1 MASLDSGRIEDGL
14 TPATRSL
21 LTDLDVFDTI
31 GSTNTYL
38 ATAAAPPPGKL
49 RVAIADEQ
57 TSGRGRHNSKWVSK
71 RGKGLYQS
79 LACTLQS
86 KRRDL
91 SALTLA
97 LGVGVL
103 DALATVGVDDVML
116 KWPND
121 LVARD
126 AKLGG
131 LLVETRL
138 HEEQLVVI
146 TGIGINVD
154 LDDNNRNLAT
164 SAWAAEAISLADLGM
179 PVPDRNLLASAIIN
193 SVASVFSEF
202 GERGLRAF
210 LDRWRAVDWLLGRSI
225 QVESPTTS
233 LSGTA
238 AGISDD
244 GALLLRTGAGTQAVI
259 AGTVTVIE
267 GVT

>member
-14 TPATRSL
+14 TSATRSL
-21 LTDLDVFDTI
+21 LTELEVFETI

-38 ATAAAPPPGKL
+38 AAAAAPPSGKL

-57 TSGRGRHNSKWVSK
+57 TSGRGRHNREWVSK

-86 KRRDL
+86 KRHDL

-103 DALATVGVDDVML
+103 DALATVGVDEVML

-138 HEEQLVVI
+138 HGEQLIVI
-146 TGIGINVD
+146 AGIGINVA
-154 LDDNNRNLAT
+154 LDDDTRTLAT
-164 SAWAAEAISLADLGM
+164 SAWADEAISLADLGK
-179 PVPDRNLLASAIIN
+179 PVPDRNPLASAIIN
-193 SVASVFSEF
+193 SVASVFREF
-202 GERGLRAF
+202 GDRGLAAF
-210 LDRWRAVDWLLGRSI
+210 LDRWRAVDWLRGRSI
-225 QVESPTTS
+225 RVESPTAS
-233 LSGTA
+233 LNGIA
-238 AGISDD
+238 AGIRDD
-244 GALLLRTGAGTQAVI
+244 GALLLQTGNGTEAVI
-259 AGTVTVIE
+259 AGTVTVI
-267 GVT
+267 GDAA